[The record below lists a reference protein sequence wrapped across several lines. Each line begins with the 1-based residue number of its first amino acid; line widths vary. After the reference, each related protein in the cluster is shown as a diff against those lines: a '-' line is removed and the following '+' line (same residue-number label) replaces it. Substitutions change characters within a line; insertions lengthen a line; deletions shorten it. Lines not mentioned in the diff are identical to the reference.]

1 MTETTTEK
9 TQLFEQDHV
18 LYGIL
23 ASFCRMHHIYGQI
36 YDCDGRLCQDFFT
49 DEEVEDYFK
58 RNILQDQVMIL
69 LSAFRDY
76 DAENII
82 AGHTNAPHLML
93 RGVALRGEYGEL
105 RNIVVLYGV
114 DEKGIEEGE
123 CLADGLVATDSVVF
137 DDACAFLEQFGI
149 GYYQQKVRSDHLEDD
164 LAAKREKEETLRATV
179 QRNEVMTS
187 LLKMLESENDF
198 QKVAEEILGETARYL
213 KVSDGFLLRLSR
225 PDQLKSERSVDMI
238 CEYHDATLP
247 SLLSRMSDLPQS
259 SVPFFTG
266 KSYTIASDSI
276 MPEDFSSFFL
286 SYDLTAGVFLPLY
299 IREELGMYFCLAQR
313 KDPRKWSVEE
323 IRFLNDVRRILQ
335 TILSKR
341 ITKNSLASSYATID
355 AILEHT
361 GCGIVV
367 YANGQEEPL
376 YRNETFQNQLA
387 DMMDREIFRRQFVT
401 HPRNEQESGHFG
413 QQEREFYADG
423 AGKWFSCS
431 SCKIHWVDGRDVLM
445 YTLYDI
451 TQLKKYQKKILE
463 QADLDDLTG
472 LYNRHRFH
480 SDFEKYI
487 RDAIRGDGDGTLLFL
502 DLDDFNALND
512 GLGHLLADQ
521 FLKMA
526 AESLLRITDRDAQ
539 CYRIGGDQFAILIP
553 FSGKDKAQGIVNTVL
568 NRFAKPW
575 RLEDN
580 DYYCTVGIGVV
591 QFPKDGDKVDILT
604 QRADYALHSAKKRG
618 KNQAEYYSVVL
629 SSAPVARLDIEKAMR
644 EAVADDCSE
653 FEIYYQPVVDITK
666 PGRPCCGAEALVR
679 WNSRKFGFM
688 MPDKFIPLAEYLGL
702 IVPIGEHVLVEACRR
717 CRYWNDYGH
726 PEYKVNV
733 NLSIVQLLQNNI
745 VSAIEHTMELTGI
758 NPKNL
763 TLEITEG
770 LAIHDLARI
779 CGTLEEIRSLGCRI
793 ALDDFGTG
801 YSSLNH
807 LKELP
812 LDVIKIDKCFIN
824 DVGRDQFSD
833 AFIKTVSDLADTID
847 VNVVVEGVEEP
858 RQEKALDH
866 MKIDMIQG
874 YLYDRPLCKEDFER
888 KYLK

>member
-1 MTETTTEK
+1 MSDIATAKERPA
-9 TQLFEQDHV
+9 EQDCM

-23 ASFCRMHHIYGQI
+23 ESFCRMNHVYGRV
-36 YDCDGRLCQDFFT
+36 YDRQGQMQQEFYTDPVAREYFF
-49 DEEVEDYFK
+49 EK
-58 RNILQDQVMIL
+58 IPQDQVMIL

-76 DAENII
+76 DAENVIS
-82 AGHTNAPHLML
+82 GRTGLPFLML
-93 RGVALRGEYGEL
+93 RAVALREDSGEL
-105 RNIVVLYGV
+105 RNVMVLCGV
-114 DEKGIEEGE
+114 DEKVEEDADDIPQE
-123 CLADGLVATDSVVF
+123 IARTNALAF
-137 DDACAFLEQFGI
+137 DDACAFLEQLGL
-149 GYYQQKVRSDHLEDD
+149 GYYQQKVRSDLLESD
-164 LAAKREKEETLRATV
+164 LAAKSETEASLKASL
-179 QRNEVMTS
+179 QRSDVMTG
-187 LLKMLESENDF
+187 LLKMLESEYDF
-198 QKVAEEILGETARYL
+198 RKVSEDILMNTARYL
-213 KVSDGFLLRLSR
+213 RVSDGFILRLS
-225 PDQLKSERSVDMI
+225 PVSPGKIEPGVDMI
-238 CEYHDATLP
+238 CEYHDGAVS
-247 SLLSRMSDLPQS
+247 SLMSRMADLPQS

-276 MPEDFSSFFL
+276 MPEEFRSFFL
-286 SYDLTAGVFLPLY
+286 SYDITAGVFLPLY
-299 IREELGMYFCLAQR
+299 IREELGMYLCLAQR
-313 KDPRKWSVEE
+313 NAPRKWSVEE
-323 IRFLNDVRRILQ
+323 IRFLNDVRRIIQ

-341 ITKNSLASSYATID
+341 ITKNSLASSYAAID
-355 AILEHT
+355 EILENT
-361 GCGIVV
+361 GCGVVV
-367 YANGQEEPL
+367 YADGSLDPL
-376 YRNETFQNQLA
+376 YANGTFQEQLT
-387 DMMDREIFRRQFVT
+387 DVMDREIFQRQFVS
-401 HPRNEQESGHFG
+401 HPGSREENGYTG
-413 QQEREFYADG
+413 QAREFYADG

-431 SCKIHWVDGRDVLM
+431 TCRINWVDGSRVQM
-445 YTLYDI
+445 FTLYDI
-451 TQLKKYQKKILE
+451 TQLKKYQKKIQE

-487 RDAIRGDGDGTLLFL
+487 RDAVRGDGDGTLLFL

-512 GLGHLLADQ
+512 GLGHVLADR

-526 AESLLRITDRDAQ
+526 AQALLRIADRDAQ
-539 CYRIGGDQFAILIP
+539 CYRIGGDQFALLIP
-553 FSGKDKAQGIVNTVL
+553 FSGEDKAMGLVRTIL
-568 NRFAKPW
+568 NRFGKPW

-591 QFPKDGDKVDILT
+591 QFPKDGDKMDVLT
-604 QRADYALHSAKKRG
+604 QRADYALHSAKKKG
-618 KNQAEYYSVVL
+618 KNEVEYYSSVQND
-629 SSAPVARLDIEKAMR
+629 APAARLDIEKAMR
-644 EAVADDCSE
+644 EAVAEDCSE
-653 FEIYYQPVVDITK
+653 FEVYYQPVVDISK

-679 WNSRKFGFM
+679 WNSSKFGFM

-702 IVPIGEHVLVEACRR
+702 IVPIGEHVLIEACRR

-733 NLSIVQLLQNNI
+733 NLSIVQLIQKD
-745 VSAIEHTMELTGI
+745 VVQVIENAMDLTGI
-758 NPKNL
+758 TPENL

-779 CGTLEEIRSLGCRI
+779 RGTLEQIRELGCRI

-812 LDVIKIDKCFIN
+812 LDVIKIDKCFVN
-824 DVGRDQFSD
+824 DIGRDQFSD

-874 YLYDRPLCKEDFER
+874 YLYDRPLCMEDFER
-888 KYLK
+888 KYI